1 MKSWIECIHNNGDGY
16 VCTTGCSKSGSDAP
30 STQDLSDFSPSPTT
44 LSTASSASNNT
55 SSPTLI
61 EGMTTSSSPTTSSSS
76 DNSEASSQLPTSSPI
91 KAPSSQI
98 QQPSR
103 PVSPS
108 WISIQPP
115 SSEQPPSTPSASGSV
130 TDDSSTMSPTV
141 SDVPTSG
148 AENELYPTGG
158 NSNNNASLSPIIG
171 IRTSSPSS
179 NSSSDLL
186 NDNSTSINN
195 GTSST
200 SSSPSFAGSTK
211 LPTYAPTVMPLSP
224 SSSIATKSSELRMSN
239 NDDLYDRKCDEQRE
253 VSGEE
258 YEVSFEY
265 GIEVSSSTSFDIIVD
280 ELQSLI
286 LDYVTVSMLRC
297 SPNEVKGSVERIR
310 YPSSGQGRITTISKS
325 HFGHALSIARVSLIC
340 PDSNYLKN

>member
-91 KAPSSQI
+91 MAPSSQI

-158 NSNNNASLSPIIG
+158 NSNNNASLSPIG

-186 NDNSTSINN
+186 QDDNSTSINN
-195 GTSST
+195 GTSSK

-325 HFGHALSIARVSLIC
+325 LFGHALSLLLV
-340 PDSNYLKN
+340 YL